1 MRYNIRDMAIFL
13 SRSPE
18 QTLAWAEAYAKSLR
32 PGDVV
37 LLEGEMGAGKTAL
50 TKGIARGLGIR
61 EEVTS
66 PTYAYMN
73 SYGDKLFHY
82 DCYRISSEAQAEN
95 LGLCDYFDA
104 GGVCVIEWSEN
115 IGPWL
120 PEGYI
125 SVYIEKDAAHPDM
138 RTIRI
143 RRNAAGSRKES
154 L

>member
-1 MRYNIRDMAIFL
+1 MADFI
-13 SRSPE
+13 SHSE
-18 QTLAWAEAYAKSLR
+18 EETIAWAEAYAKSLR

-104 GGVCVIEWSEN
+104 GGICVIEWSEH
-115 IGPWL
+115 IRGRL
-120 PEGYI
+120 PAGCKKITLVKTGERER
-125 SVYIEKDAAHPDM
+125 V
-138 RTIRI
+138 IRV
-143 RRNAAGSRKES
+143 
-154 L
+154 